1 MKHASLRAR
10 PSSVLALA
18 LLALTPA
25 FSQTSWDITSP
36 GGNVR
41 GTVQLADLSAQVSYP
56 AGSRLYY
63 NVSVGG
69 PSFAEATPPAPLGI
83 TRQDESF
90 VDGLVFDSAS
100 APIVID
106 ETYSMV
112 TGKRRVIRN
121 NANERSLYFHNAN
134 GARLK
139 LVVRAYDDGFAFRY
153 VFPETNSASFTV
165 TGEATGFR
173 VPASSTG
180 WMMPHQ
186 APAQFAPGYEDTYRQ
201 VTSGANSPNA
211 DGWSLP
217 ATFKTPT
224 GVYVMIGETDVTPNY
239 AGTRLQQSSTN
250 SVYRIRLPNP
260 AEGNNTGS
268 VNPVWTLPWE
278 MPWRFVIAGTNPG
291 VVLES
296 AMPTNLASPSK
307 VADVSWIKPGRS
319 SWSWYSAEASPRTYS
334 QMLPFYD
341 LAQQMT
347 WEYHLVD
354 ATWDRLTGGT
364 MANLIAYGKAR
375 NVETLVWY
383 NGGGPNNTLSATDY
397 GPRDILNDS
406 ALRQTEF
413 QKLKDWGV
421 KGIKVDFFQSD
432 KQNIIKYYHD
442 LMRDAAKYNLMIN
455 FHGCTIQR
463 GWQRTYPNLMTTES
477 VKGAEMYKYDG
488 GYPAGQPSRNTMLPF
503 TRNVMG
509 GMDYTP
515 VTFTQYANKHLT
527 SSAHELALTVVF
539 ESGLLHLADKVAGYT
554 ARPDSVKA
562 FLRGIPT
569 VWDETKYLQG
579 EPGTHL
585 VVARRKGQDWWVGGV
600 NGQNA
605 TRAFSQP
612 LTFLGAGN
620 YALLQIADSTVNDS
634 TFTFRT
640 RNVGASD
647 TVSVS
652 ARAYGGFALRLVR
665 LDGVGIRAPGV
676 GPRKAGNI
684 LFDTRYY
691 DVIGRR
697 LVPDPVTGKLGPVK
711 AAKVEGK

>member
-1 MKHASLRAR
+1 
-10 PSSVLALA
+10 
-18 LLALTPA
+18 
-25 FSQTSWDITSP
+25 
-36 GGNVR
+36 
-41 GTVQLADLSAQVSYP
+41 
-56 AGSRLYY
+56 
-63 NVSVGG
+63 
-69 PSFAEATPPAPLGI
+69 
-83 TRQDESF
+83 
-90 VDGLVFDSAS
+90 
-100 APIVID
+100 
-106 ETYSMV
+106 
-112 TGKRRVIRN
+112 
-121 NANERSLYFHNAN
+121 
-134 GARLK
+134 
-139 LVVRAYDDGFAFRY
+139 
-153 VFPETNSASFTV
+153 
-165 TGEATGFR
+165 
-173 VPASSTG
+173 
-180 WMMPHQ
+180 MMPHQ

-217 ATFKTPT
+217 ATFKTPG
-224 GVYVMIGETDVTPNY
+224 GVYVMIGETEVTPNY

-250 SVYRIRLPNP
+250 SVYRIRLPNA
-260 AEGNNTGS
+260 AEGNSTGS

-278 MPWRFVIAGTNPG
+278 MPWRFVIAGTSAG
-291 VVLES
+291 TILES
-296 AMPTNLASPSK
+296 NMPTNLASPSK
-307 VADVSWIKPGRS
+307 VADVSWIRPGRS

-354 ATWDRLTGGT
+354 ATWDRLSGGT

-406 ALRQTEF
+406 ALRQAEF

-477 VKGAEMYKYDG
+477 VKGAEMYKYDA

-515 VTFTQYANKHLT
+515 TTFTQYANKHLT
-527 SSAHELALTVVF
+527 TSAHELALSVVF
-539 ESGLLHLADKVAGYT
+539 ETGLLHLADKVTGYT

-562 FLRGIPT
+562 FLRGVPT

-600 NGQNA
+600 NGQNS
-605 TRAFSQP
+605 TRAFTQS
-612 LTFLGAGN
+612 LSFVGSGN

-640 RNVGASD
+640 RNVGAADS
-647 TVSVS
+647 VSIS
-652 ARAYGGFALRLVR
+652 ARAYGGFALRLTR
-665 LDGVGIRAPGV
+665 LDPVSVRGV
-676 GPRKAGNI
+676 PRKAPNI

-697 LVPDPVTGKLGPVK
+697 LVPDPVTGKLGPVP
-711 AAKVEGK
+711 AARVEAR